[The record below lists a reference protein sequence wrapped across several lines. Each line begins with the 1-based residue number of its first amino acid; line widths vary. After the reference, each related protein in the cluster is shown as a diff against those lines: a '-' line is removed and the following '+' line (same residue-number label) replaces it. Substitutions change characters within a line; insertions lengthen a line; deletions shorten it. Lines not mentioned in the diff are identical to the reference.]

1 MAKQLNVDMSIRA
14 NTSQAQTELKKLQQ
28 TLNEAINGTI
38 QQSGNMPLT
47 KEISEATQ
55 AAAKLKVALAE
66 ATNVNTGN
74 LDLSKF
80 SESLAKSKISLK
92 EYSNQLLNLGPSGE
106 KAFMQM
112 AKAISSAEIP
122 LKRSNGLLSNL
133 WTTMKNTARWQL
145 SSSAIKGF
153 TGAIAGA
160 YNYAQDLN
168 KSLNNIR
175 IVTGQNADQMAK
187 FATEANKAAQ
197 SLSTTTTAYTDA
209 ALIYYQQGLSD
220 EAVQKRTETTIKL
233 ANVSR
238 QSAEQVSSQMTAI
251 WNNFAKGSEN
261 LEYYADVITALG
273 ASTASSSEEIAE
285 GLSKF
290 AAVADT
296 VGLSYEKA
304 SAALATVVAETR
316 QSADVVGTAFKTIF
330 ARMEGLNLG
339 ETLEDG
345 TTLNK
350 YSEALKKVGVNIK
363 NQSGELKNMDTIL
376 DNIGAKWETLNK
388 DQQIALAQT
397 VAGVRQYTQFIALMD
412 NYKDVQKNQGIAE
425 DSSGTIQK
433 QADIYAESWEASSK
447 RVKAAAQGL
456 YEQLL
461 NDEFFIKFNDLLT
474 GLINGV
480 GKFIKTLGGVPGV
493 LGLLG
498 TIATTV
504 FKDQIALSID
514 NLVYKLSV
522 FTGIAQDSA
531 KKMQNE
537 MADAINGI
545 ANPVDLSNTQKME
558 NDVLTDNLTLNQEIL
573 NKKEKLSEM
582 DYQHLQTLKDI
593 TNEYGQQAINAAQAA
608 EKADEK
614 QGSAKANFADK
625 YVQAGV
631 NEIDTTNLS
640 TNQIEQAMEEYR
652 TTANGVTEQIEQI
665 VVSAESGM
673 AAVEALNQA
682 LKGDGITPET
692 YEQVEMNLTKIRD
705 TCTVLPDYLQ
715 DLNENMKE
723 HEKRASNISKL
734 SANLTE
740 EQKKL
745 AEMEVKRAKEGKK
758 SSITDK
764 DIENQRKKATTI
776 TKRLTHQEKQLQ
788 KAEQKT
794 AKITKS
800 AKEAQAKASDKAVA
814 VAKKGINASKEEV
827 NAARTY
833 AKSVADS
840 VKADNKAIVA
850 KQNYAKS
857 VAETK
862 KAVKEASSAMMTSF
876 GQGLT
881 TTFRGVSQLAMG
893 ISSLKGM
900 FDVLND
906 TKMSFGEKFLSV
918 ATSMGMAIPSLI
930 GGFKSLSEGL
940 STIKAGFI
948 SGAQALAIH
957 IGALEADEAAE
968 KKLTLADI
976 ASSINKKLRTA
987 STTED
992 TVATE
997 ANTVAE
1003 GVNAGAKG
1011 GSTLA
1016 TIAQTIANW
1025 GLLASM
1031 PPLLAITLVFTAALA
1046 ALVAIALIV
1055 VTVVNA
1061 ISKAYNADA
1070 EAAKN
1075 AEEAA
1080 ANLAEAYNKCKEE
1093 YEQLQETI
1101 SKRNSALEKIKSLTA
1116 GTKEWKEAIREANS
1130 ESTKLI
1136 QKYNLIRGKDYKID
1150 ANGVIQFNDG
1160 VTDRLEDEKS
1170 KELGVAEAT
1179 SIVANQK
1186 AKVARTTSDF
1196 TDLKRS
1202 KEYNTWGHLA
1212 ATALFG
1218 PAGRLATEMWNT
1230 DQDRKINTSV
1240 ERLTT
1245 GDLSEAFKLK
1255 QLSTEDLKEKLQIDD
1270 DNLIRSIGD
1279 LAKKINENTEAEDTA
1294 NDLAAA
1300 ALVAEDENVQNSK
1313 NKEDLVAASGRIFG
1327 QQQKNLYN
1335 VFETA
1340 LKSGSSEDKDAVA
1353 KKYLEQAG
1361 ITNKRGYKFD
1371 SVDGDGVIKYKYR
1384 DENGDEKEGKV
1395 LATEAASA
1403 LSTQTASNDLSRT
1416 LQELD
1421 TTLNVLKNSNQESDK
1436 ALASFISKGDLTNT
1450 TNSESSSL
1458 FKDVISAG
1466 GTEKYLAE
1474 KFGDQNGNFT
1484 DDMAKKF
1491 GYDSVQAMVDA
1502 FNEKKEQIHEEWNNI
1517 TIKDTGLKNAEDM
1530 SLETAKNIQ
1539 ANFDKIKLGAAGK
1552 EGAQE
1557 YINGLND
1564 MLKEVD
1570 PSKQTEALAELSA
1583 VQWDSYD
1590 AMDQAAAIMSKYNV
1604 IIDTGSDKWTS
1615 LAEKMRQATGA
1626 IPDFS
1631 QSNKDLKDFIK
1642 TLQSLEN
1649 GKTIG
1654 KEEYENVIKLAKG
1667 WEQYFQVQAD
1677 GTYKFIGNA
1686 EKLKSLQADQFIKN
1700 KEELA
1705 EWEQLQAD
1713 FNKVELKDNSGINI
1727 DWNTTAKGTTDAAQ
1741 ALINSDNETVDAL
1754 LKKYDYNKEKLQQ
1767 VINAANAQGQ
1777 NSEAQ
1782 KQLNALYNNI
1792 ATLQGKSFSQDSKEM
1807 QEIYATTATTF
1818 EKLEAM
1824 KKDISAGA
1832 YSKQFQVLSQE
1843 ALNAATTLEEFD
1855 ATIDRIEQ
1863 NENENATL
1871 HFEDQSKALIKLASN
1886 YKNTANE
1893 IEAYNDVIDNLVADS
1908 STSSGFT
1915 TESEAALA
1923 EATDNL
1929 RAAILAGEAAD
1940 KYSLDAD
1947 VIEAQASAIKSVN
1960 SNLKLT
1966 AEQATKIAI
1975 ANERMNAGVKT
1986 LKDNFTDWKKT
1997 LQTAE
2002 KTSLDYAQAVADTT
2016 DAIRDLLA
2024 VSDDW
2029 QLPKGFLETSEHL
2042 DWLTAASNG
2051 SEEAIN
2057 RIGLACA
2064 KSSVEALKM
2073 DNAIKTA
2080 YNDMVNKGKIVGDVL
2095 DSDKFN
2101 TAKTDVING
2110 ISEIQNNLNQLLNG
2124 NLSLDDV
2131 IDTESFVSSLNTL
2144 ALTTGM
2150 TVDEMN
2156 DTLNSIGVQ
2165 AKVETISVPKE
2176 ISVPT
2181 YDEYTEV
2188 QDAGEKVVKE
2198 EYLNQETGQIETR
2211 DVHKPNYVK
2220 RTYTVP
2226 GPTYKVQGYE
2236 QIAQI
2241 STSENPIEPDISSTV
2256 YTGVGGTAN
2265 NGSSNIGGGVSDSS
2279 TKSSNKTSAASHT
2292 HEVNRYSNEENAVNG
2307 LSDAYDRLSKMKD
2320 KAFGASKLQIMESEI
2335 KKLRQL
2341 SDASKNYLDAI
2352 VGSGNAEMVAKTLY
2366 SGGSVGSLISS
2377 GQLGGTIASDY
2388 RSLFSGA
2395 SASGKNVEYTAKDSA
2410 GNEWLAST
2418 NYNINDMQSMFGSSI
2433 NFQLDSYGNITNK
2446 DSILNE
2452 LQRLKNNENDNYSSY
2467 ADPDAGTTSEHNKR
2481 IAYLDEI
2488 KERIEQY
2495 GTTVEDLSTQTDAYL
2510 DYISQIQE
2518 KNAEI
2523 ITTKL
2528 NNGIT
2533 LSNNTLTRLERALK
2547 ILGDDI
2553 YKSTEKMAQYF
2564 DTKIN
2569 SNRAEYQN
2577 QAQLN
2582 ADAMAEVQEKVKLYQ
2597 ENPLDE
2603 NAISPAQAAEL
2614 AQTIEE
2620 NYENLYEKAIQ
2631 DISDME
2637 ELYGN
2642 TLDTWKDKISEVTT
2656 QIDFNIEKLDHLQK
2670 VFELLGKKTDYKSL
2684 GKILDAQAQG
2694 AETNYNVQKAKAE
2707 EARKLYSEHQ
2717 AEAAK
2722 MSGTELEEYEKT
2734 VLAKDR
2740 ALLQEY
2746 EKEEQTA
2753 FQTWIEKLQAIHDN
2767 NINQIYQDFED
2778 NLTGEY
2784 GSFSNL
2790 DAAME
2795 RQKSITEEYL
2805 TKTNQLYET
2814 NKMLRNLQKDID
2826 KTDSR
2831 MAKEK
2836 LKAFSDEITAMQNK
2850 EKLTKTDLD
2859 LAKAKYEVLKA
2870 QIALEEAQNAKSTV
2884 RLQRDNEGN
2893 YGYVYTAD
2901 QDKISDAEQNLA
2913 DKENAL
2919 YNLALNQANDFS
2931 QKLEKIGQEY
2941 MEARKKLEQ
2950 ERDEGLISEE
2960 QYEQSLIELQ
2970 DYYRDLELRYLDGY
2984 NTAAGILDDEAIEGR
2999 VEAWG
3004 AGFEHILND
3013 RRLFNDESTGAAQD
3027 LNSALQTEMQD
3038 WNSTR
3043 QSLLEEAGLDNKNF
3057 EDTIGDVTNE
3067 IKDLGDQITKDG
3079 GLIDQ
3084 FDEMATST
3092 EKLTRD
3098 FVAQYEALL
3107 DEANGYLE
3115 AANQANAYQ
3124 NELAQL
3130 TNQQLQYNAAL
3141 AAQSSTVTSGN
3152 TSGNYN
3158 NNSSEKSSS
3167 YDSSTSPK
3175 IGNNKDSSSDKT
3187 KNYQFVQYSGG
3198 GAAVEVKDTSTGKTF
3213 WVDKYTARNWGLVK
3227 FKSGGYTGS
3236 WNGPDLEENGKLA
3249 FLHQKELV
3257 LNATDT
3263 ENMLNAIKLIRQI
3276 SQTIDLQA
3284 ATQSSA
3290 LSLQAA
3296 QFSNNGQVLQQE
3308 VTIHAEFP
3316 NATNHNEI
3324 EEAFNNLVNR
3334 ASQFA
3339 SRQ

>member
-1 MAKQLNVDMSIRA
+1 MAKQLNIDLNVNA
-14 NTSQAQTELKKLQQ
+14 NTKQAQVELKKLKV
-28 TLNEAINGTI
+28 TLDEAINSTIKSSVGTKI
-38 QQSGNMPLT
+38 T
-47 KEISEATQ
+47 EDISKATQ
-55 AAAKLKVALAE
+55 AAAKLKLALE
-66 ATNVNTGN
+66 NATNVKTGN

-80 SESLAKSKISLK
+80 SEELKRSKTSLK
-92 EYSNQLLNLGPSGE
+92 EYSTQLLNLGSTGE
-106 KAFMQM
+106 RAFLQL
-112 AKAISSAEIP
+112 ANSIASAEIP
-122 LKRSNGLLSNL
+122 LRKTSGLFSNL

-145 SSSAIKGF
+145 SSTALHAF
-153 TGAIAGA
+153 MGAVQGA
-160 YNYAQDLN
+160 YGYAQDLN

-175 IVTGQNADQMAK
+175 IVTNQNVDEMAK
-187 FATEANKAAQ
+187 FANEANKAAQ

-209 ALIYYQQGLSD
+209 ALIYYQQGLKGD
-220 EAVQKRTETTIKL
+220 AVKERTEATIKL

-238 QSAEQVSSQMTAI
+238 QSAEEVSSQMTAI
-251 WNNFAKGSEN
+251 WNNFNTGGKS

-273 ASTASSSEEIAE
+273 ASTASSSSEIAE
-285 GLSKF
+285 GLQKF

-296 VGLSYEKA
+296 VGLSYERA
-304 SAALATVVAETR
+304 TSALATVVAETR

-330 ARMEGLNLG
+330 ARIQGLNLG
-339 ETLEDG
+339 ETLDDG
-345 TTLNK
+345 VTLNK
-350 YSEALKKVGVNIK
+350 YSSALKTVGVNILDA
-363 NQSGELKNMDTIL
+363 NQNMKSMDVLLDELGNKWN
-376 DNIGAKWETLNK
+376 NISDAEKT
-388 DQQIALAQT
+388 ALAQT
-397 VAGVRQYTQFIALMD
+397 VAGTRQYTQFIAIME
-412 NYKDVQKNQGIAE
+412 NYDKIKSNQTIAE
-425 DSSGTIQK
+425 DSEGTLQK
-433 QADIYAESWEASSK
+433 QADTYAESWEAANK
-447 RVKAAAQGL
+447 RVKAAAQGI
-456 YEQLL
+456 YQELL
-461 NDEFFIKFNDLLT
+461 DDKFFI
-474 GLINGV
+474 GLNNALAGILEGIN
-480 GKFIKTLGGVPGV
+480 KLIKKLGGLPGV

-498 TIATTV
+498 TIGTTV

-514 NLVYKLSV
+514 NAVHNLKV
-522 FTGIAQDSA
+522 FTGVAKTEAKQMQADMIA
-531 KKMQNE
+531 
-537 MADAINGI
+537 AINSISGD
-545 ANPVDLSNTQKME
+545 NVNQVQKAE
-558 NDVLTDNLTLNQEIL
+558 NNFLIESIKLNQEL
-573 NKKEKLSEM
+573 SNKKDKLLTQ
-582 DYQHLQTLKDI
+582 DYEQLQILTDI
-593 TNEYGQQAINAAQAA
+593 TKKYGEQAVAATKQAEQA
-608 EKADEK
+608 EDKQASSRQKATNIYVDSAVQKQDSSSSVSETEK
-614 QGSAKANFADK
+614 TMSTARKDAKETLDK
-625 YVQAGV
+625 IESIIVRAEAGRAA
-631 NEIDTTNLS
+631 IDTIN
-640 TNQIEQAMEEYR
+640 
-652 TTANGVTEQIEQI
+652 TAI
-665 VVSAESGM
+665 
-673 AAVEALNQA
+673 
-682 LKGDGITPET
+682 KGEGISSDT
-692 YEQVEMNLTKIRD
+692 YEQVAMNLTR
-705 TCTVLPDYLQ
+705 
-715 DLNENMKE
+715 
-723 HEKRASNISKL
+723 
-734 SANLTE
+734 
-740 EQKKL
+740 
-745 AEMEVKRAKEGKK
+745 
-758 SSITDK
+758 
-764 DIENQRKKATTI
+764 IENTSKELSPSLTQLKNAMNNHKKATAEVVTA
-776 TKRLTHQEKQLQ
+776 EKNLQ
-788 KAEQKT
+788 TAQKELNTLSKSGKASASELAAAEKKVENAVKKVDAANKKLKKSENEVKTATTKT
-794 AKITKS
+794 AKGL
-800 AKEAQAKASDKAVA
+800 Q
-814 VAKKGINASKEEV
+814 SKEKAMDSAMAHSRKAGATTKEQS
-827 NAARTY
+827 AAVREY
-833 AKSVADS
+833 IKNIQDS
-840 VKADNKAIVA
+840 VKADNEAVVA
-850 KQNYAKS
+850 GQNYNKS
-857 VAETK
+857 LEETK
-862 KAVKEASSAMMTSF
+862 QKIKDASSTMMTSF
-876 GQGLT
+876 GQGVT
-881 TTFRGVSQLAMG
+881 QTFRGISQLSMG
-893 ISSLKGM
+893 ISTLKGV
-900 FDVLND
+900 FDTLNN
-906 TKMSFGEKFLSV
+906 TEMSFFEKVLSIT
-918 ATSMGMAIPSLI
+918 TSLAMAIPSI
-930 GGFKSLSEGL
+930 ASGFSSISSGFK
-940 STIKAGFI
+940 TIKE
-948 SGAQALAIH
+948 GASTGIKALAEHTTALIADKL
-957 IGALEADEAAE
+957 ALEENKVSEE
-968 KKLTLADI
+968 KKEAVKKKSNLTTLASNLLI
-976 ASSINKKLRTA
+976 LAGIGPKNA
-987 STTED
+987 D

-997 ANTVAE
+997 GETAANY
-1003 GVNAGAKG
+1003 
-1011 GSTLA
+1011 SL
-1016 TIAQTIANW
+1016 Q
-1025 GLLASM
+1025 ASM
-1031 PPLLAITLVFTAALA
+1031 APVLAITLALTIAIAALI
-1046 ALVAIALIV
+1046 AIAVGLIALF
-1055 VTVVNA
+1055 NA

-1070 EAAKN
+1070 NAAKD
-1075 AEEAA
+1075 AETAA
-1080 ANLAEAYNKCKEE
+1080 ENLAEAYNKCKEE

-1245 GDLSEAFKLK
+1245 GDLSKAFKLK

-1552 EGAQE
+1552 KGAQE

-1564 MLKEVD
+1564 MLEEVD

-1604 IIDTGSDKWTS
+1604 IIDTSSDKWTS

-1667 WEQYFQVQAD
+1667 WKQYFQVQAD

-1767 VINAANAQGQ
+1767 IINAANAQGQ

-1792 ATLQGKSFSQDSKEM
+1792 ATLQGKNFSQDSEEM

-1863 NENENATL
+1863 NENENVTL
-1871 HFEDQSKALIKLASN
+1871 HFEDQSKALINLASN

-2452 LQRLKNNENDNYSSY
+2452 LQRLKNNENDNYSNY
-2467 ADPDAGTTSEHNKR
+2467 TDPDAGTTSEHNKR

-2495 GTTVEDLSTQTDAYL
+2495 GTTIEDLSTQTDAYL

-2564 DTKIN
+2564 DTKMN
-2569 SNRAEYQN
+2569 SNRTEYQN

-2582 ADAMAEVQEKVKLYQ
+2582 ASAMAEVQEKVKLYQ

-2603 NAISPAQAAEL
+2603 NAISPAQAAEIM
-2614 AQTIEE
+2614 QTIEE
-2620 NYENLYEKAIQ
+2620 NYANLYEKAAQ
-2631 DISDME
+2631 DIADME

-2642 TLDTWKDKISEVTT
+2642 TIDKQKEKISELTT
-2656 QIDFNIEKLDHLQK
+2656 QIDFNIQKLDHLQK
-2670 VFELLGKKTDYKSL
+2670 VFELLGKKTDYKQL

-2717 AEAAK
+2717 AKAAK

-2740 ALLQEY
+2740 ELLQEY
-2746 EKEEQTA
+2746 EQEEQTA
-2753 FQTWIEKLQAIHDN
+2753 FETWIEKLQAIHDN

-2893 YGYVYTAD
+2893 YGYIYTAD

-2919 YNLALNQANDFS
+2919 YNLALSQANDFS

-3004 AGFEHILND
+3004 AGFEHILDD
-3013 RRLFNDESTGAAQD
+3013 RKLFNDESTGAAQD
-3027 LNSALQTEMQD
+3027 LNSALQAEMQD

-3043 QSLLEEAGLDNKNF
+3043 KSLLEEAGLDNKNF
-3057 EDTIGDVTNE
+3057 ENTINDVTSE

-3107 DEANGYLE
+3107 NEANGYLE
-3115 AANQANAYQ
+3115 AANQANSYQ

-3141 AAQSSTVTSGN
+3141 AAQPSTVTSGN

-3167 YDSSTSPK
+3167 YDSSTSSK
-3175 IGNNKDSSSDKT
+3175 IENNKDSSSDKT

-3236 WNGPDLEENGKLA
+3236 WDGPDLEENGKLA

-3257 LNATDT
+3257 LNASDT
-3263 ENMLNAIKLIRQI
+3263 ENLLEAVKFIRQI
-3276 SQTIDLQA
+3276 SQSIDLQA
-3284 ATQSSA
+3284 
-3290 LSLQAA
+3290 LSQAQGLSVQAA
-3296 QFSNNGQVLQQE
+3296 QFSAGGQTLEQE

-3316 NATNHNEI
+3316 NVSDHNEI
-3324 EEAFNNLVNR
+3324 EEALSNLVNR
-3334 ASQFA
+3334 AAQFA
-3339 SRQ
+3339 SRY